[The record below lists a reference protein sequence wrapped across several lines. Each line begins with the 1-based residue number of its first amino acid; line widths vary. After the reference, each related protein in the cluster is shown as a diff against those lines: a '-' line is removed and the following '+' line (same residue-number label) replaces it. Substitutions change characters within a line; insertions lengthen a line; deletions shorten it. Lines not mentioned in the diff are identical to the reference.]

1 MQIILEALANENLQ
15 ICPLDV
21 NHQSKGGQSMK
32 RVCKLEE
39 SLNASLNTEEKE
51 LLKMLEDTLGDVSD
65 GNETDRFIRG
75 FRLGA
80 LMMVEVF
87 DGRDNLVAGTNGQ

>member
-1 MQIILEALANENLQ
+1 MQMILEALANENLQ
-15 ICPLDV
+15 ICPLDE
-21 NHQSKGGQSMK
+21 NHQSKAGRSMK

-51 LLKMLEDTLGDVSD
+51 LLKILEDTLSDVSD

-87 DGRDNLVAGTNGQ
+87 DGRDNLVTGTGGQ